1 MAMKEFKTSGFV
13 SGVQNKLPTEKIA
26 QDAASTSLGWITEDG
41 NIFLSYG
48 RQLVGSDGPQ
58 GGIFGEIFA
67 PKKDGTRVH
76 FRKANTKIQYFNGTT
91 WVDVITGLT
100 AGSNYTFA
108 PYISLAGAYV
118 YCFGPDGLYKI
129 ATANPGSYKDMF
141 DEAKN
146 YKGFA
151 IINQQRTILW
161 NRSNGNVD
169 KMGLYLSKIDPQG
182 TNYSTVTNEVVGTGD
197 GTTTTFTGTLAQA
210 TGKRFVFGCTL
221 SMSDASITGND
232 SYVGT
237 ITGTGVTGT
246 INYATGAYSLTFTTA
261 PTNAVSVQLSYQY
274 EDSNTGGVT
283 DFTFSSPRQAAE
295 GDIISQ
301 EYLGEPIQNVIV
313 FEGKYYSMKKTS
325 VYELDLTNNDT
336 NATNLVYRVDI
347 GIPSMRSAISTG
359 KGIVYMDTA
368 NPSKPMLSILQR
380 NQIGNALEPVNLTP
394 LFRWED
400 YDLDDCVLDTYGENI
415 IVSAKTRGSD
425 GNDIMF
431 LINTQQKYSVDIL
444 PYGANTFVK
453 EGGSL
458 YAGDSFS
465 DTVYEV
471 LSGYDDLG
479 QVVPNQWTGK
489 DESYG
494 DDILKHFRYFKA
506 KGFIDPNQVVQIYVS
521 YENGDF
527 QLIGTLRG
535 DASYVDIND
544 PQVIGGGEIGDE
556 TLGGGN
562 QTTVYPYYMQFR
574 VRTPK
579 FRTRKFK
586 YVAIGI
592 GYVSIE
598 SQTDFDILT
607 FDQRMPRR
615 FRQKQHVSLDG
626 TQTNQNNF
634 AN

>member
-1 MAMKEFKTSGFV
+1 MAMKEFKTSGYT
-13 SGVQNKLPTEKIA
+13 SGIQNKLPTEKIA
-26 QDAASTSLGWITEDG
+26 QDAASTSSGWITEDG

-48 RQLVGSDGPQ
+48 RAILGTDGSQ
-58 GGIFGEIFA
+58 GGVFGQIFA
-67 PKKDGTRVH
+67 PKKDGTKVH
-76 FRKANTKIQYFNGTT
+76 FRKSNTKIQYYNGTT

-100 AGSNYTFA
+100 AGADYTFA
-108 PYISLAGAYV
+108 PYISLAGAYL

-151 IINQQRTILW
+151 IINEQRTLLW

-169 KMGLYLSKIDPQG
+169 KMGIYLSKIDPQG
-182 TNYSTVTNEVVGTGD
+182 TNYTTVTNEVVGTGD
-197 GTTTTFTGTLAQA
+197 GVTKTFTGTLAQA

-237 ITGTGVTGT
+237 ITGTGVSGT
-246 INYATGAYSLTFTTA
+246 INYATGAYSITFTTA
-261 PTNAVSVQLSYQY
+261 PANAVTARLSYQY

-283 DFTFSSPRQAAE
+283 DFTFSEPRVAAE

-301 EYLGEPIQNVIV
+301 EFLGEPIKNVIV

-368 NPSKPMLSILQR
+368 NPSKPMLSILQS

-394 LFRWED
+394 MFKWEE
-400 YDLDDCVLDTYGENI
+400 YDMDDLVIDTYGENI
-415 IVSAKTRGSD
+415 ILSAKTRGAD
-425 GNDIMF
+425 NNDIMF
-431 LINTQQKYSVDIL
+431 LVNTQQKYSVDII
-444 PYGANTFVK
+444 PYGSNTFAK
-453 EGGSL
+453 EAGIL
-458 YAGDSFS
+458 YSGDSFS
-465 DTVYEV
+465 DTVYS
-471 LSGYDDLG
+471 LFTGFDDLG
-479 QVVPNQWTGK
+479 QIITNQWTGK
-489 DESYG
+489 DENYG
-494 DDILKHFRYFKA
+494 DDVLKHFRYFRC
-506 KGFIDPNQVVQIYVS
+506 KGLIDPDQVVQVFVS

-527 QLIGTLRG
+527 QQIGTIRG
-535 DASYVDIND
+535 DADYVDRND
-544 PQVIGGGEIGDE
+544 PQVIGGSELGQE
-556 TLGGGN
+556 TIGGGN
-562 QTTVYPYYMQFR
+562 ATTVYPFYMQFR

-579 FRTRKFK
+579 FRTRKLK
-586 YVAIGI
+586 YVATGI

-598 SQTDFDILT
+598 SQSDFDIMT
-607 FDQRMPRR
+607 FEQRIPTR

-626 TQTNQNNF
+626 TLTNQDTF

>member
-1 MAMKEFKTSGFV
+1 MAMKEFKTSGYT
-13 SGVQNKLPTEKIA
+13 SGIQNKLPTEKIA
-26 QDAASTSLGWITEDG
+26 QDAASTSSGWITEDG

-48 RQLVGSDGPQ
+48 RAILGTDGPQ
-58 GGIFGEIFA
+58 GGIFGQIFA
-67 PKKDGTRVH
+67 PKKDGTKVH
-76 FRKANTKIQYFNGTT
+76 FRKSNTKIQYYNGTT

-100 AGSNYTFA
+100 AGADYTFA
-108 PYISLAGAYV
+108 PYISLAGAYL

-129 ATANPGSYKDMF
+129 ATANPSSYKDMF

-146 YKGFA
+146 YKGSA
-151 IINQQRTILW
+151 IINEQRTLLW

-169 KMGLYLSKIDPQG
+169 KMGIYLSKIDPQG
-182 TNYSTVTNEVVGTGD
+182 TNYTTVTNEIVGTGD
-197 GTTTTFTGTLAQA
+197 GVTKTFTGTLAQA

-261 PTNAVSVQLSYQY
+261 PGVGVTARISYQH
-274 EDSNTGGVT
+274 EDSNVGGVT

-347 GIPSMRSAISTG
+347 GIPSMRAAISTG

-394 LFRWED
+394 MFKWEE
-400 YDLDDCVLDTYGENI
+400 YDMDDLVIDTYGENI
-415 IVSAKTRGSD
+415 ILSAKTRGSD
-425 GNDIMF
+425 SNDIMF
-431 LINTQQKYSVDIL
+431 LINTQQKYSVDIV
-444 PYGANTFVK
+444 PYGSNTFAK
-453 EGGSL
+453 DSGLL
-458 YAGDSFS
+458 YSGDSFS
-465 DTVYEV
+465 DTVYQ
-471 LSGYDDLG
+471 LFSGYDDLG
-479 QVVPNQWTGK
+479 QVITNQWTGK
-489 DESYG
+489 DENYG
-494 DDILKHFRYFKA
+494 DDVLKHFRYFRC
-506 KGFIDPNQVVQIYVS
+506 KGLIDPDQVVQVFVS

-527 QLIGTLRG
+527 QQIGTIRG
-535 DASYVDIND
+535 DADYVDRND
-544 PQVIGGGEIGDE
+544 PQVIGGSELGQE
-556 TLGGGN
+556 TIGGGN
-562 QTTVYPYYMQFR
+562 ATTVYPFYMQFR

-579 FRTRKFK
+579 FRTRKLK
-586 YVAIGI
+586 YVATGI

-598 SQTDFDILT
+598 SQSDFDIMT
-607 FDQRMPRR
+607 FEQRIPTR

-626 TQTNQNNF
+626 TLTNQDTF